1 MLGSETTD
9 AAEHKQQ
16 LDPELFLS
24 RIQRSE
30 VSSFN
35 SILRVRGSRHVRRET
50 VWTVSERDE
59 LRRNLS
65 ALNCVASPEDLRDRA
80 YGLRTVDDTDAVTD
94 KP

>member
-1 MLGSETTD
+1 MCRSETTD

-35 SILRVRGSRHVRRET
+35 SILRVRGSRHVSRET

-65 ALNCVASPEDLRDRA
+65 RIELRRQPRRPA
-80 YGLRTVDDTDAVTD
+80 
-94 KP
+94 